1 MTPAV
6 AQAQTPPLPT
16 LTNIN
21 CESGVMV
28 GAVVTTTTTGSVA
41 PKRITIQNVIIGGK
55 GADVIQGTSGA
66 ERDLLQAIIAMSKAA
81 QQQPAA
87 A

>member
-28 GAVVTTTTTGSVA
+28 GAVVTTTTGSVA